1 MNLNTELGYELKE
14 MEKKMPKHDVNSNTT
29 SVEEHLQELKAFKKK
44 LDLNNLR
51 MITIKEKIG
60 EIAQAVERVEKIEEV
75 QEESKQQLSEDP
87 VENLVLQFNSKSETQ
102 LTKISDGLYKV
113 LGKTL

>member
-1 MNLNTELGYELKE
+1 
-14 MEKKMPKHDVNSNTT
+14 MPKHDVNSNIT
-29 SVEEHLQELKAFKKK
+29 SVDVHLQELKTFKKK

-75 QEESKQQLSEDP
+75 QE
-87 VENLVLQFNSKSETQ
+87 
-102 LTKISDGLYKV
+102 
-113 LGKTL
+113 